1 MTRPVDRSPGGHSYG
16 SIEEENNTVD
26 DEYASS
32 EEDCFFVSTP
42 NNNNKHLSTVGAVS
56 NLCSATLGAG
66 VLALPYALKQA
77 GLVWGAVLLLI
88 SAISTLYSLQ
98 LLVTACHVLHEYT
111 YEGIVQTCLGKRA
124 RTITEISI
132 LLFCGGCA
140 VAYVITVG
148 DILGALHL
156 PRQVCMI
163 LVWTTTMFPLSLLK
177 TMTSLQ
183 AASGV
188 GIFSIGLLV
197 VVAIIHLLHDSKE
210 QQQQQMLP
218 SFESLLW
225 PANGMTSVLM
235 ACPLVLFAF
244 SCQVNVCAI
253 YKELNDK
260 PHMTRVLWVA
270 VTVCAILYTAISLAA
285 YLDFTTSVQPN
296 VLQNYCPS
304 SSHPL
309 IQMAFGGMTVAVVMA
324 FPLNIFP
331 TRVTLEGLYEK
342 KKKKHHHNE
351 AEVELAL
358 SVGTNE
364 VVEPLLLL
372 SLPQSYYNEE
382 DQVPFNW
389 SSHFLITLGICGTVL
404 GLALVAPNISVV
416 FGLLGGTTSSIL
428 GFILPGLVGMKVDAH
443 PGRAQL
449 LVVIGVV
456 IGILTTAVTVYS
468 TFSPPVLQ
476 LDGVISPQLD
486 GVVNACNVSVA
497 TLRK

>member
-1 MTRPVDRSPGGHSYG
+1 
-16 SIEEENNTVD
+16 
-26 DEYASS
+26 
-32 EEDCFFVSTP
+32 
-42 NNNNKHLSTVGAVS
+42 
-56 NLCSATLGAG
+56 LGAG

-77 GLVWGAVLLLI
+77 GLVWGGVLLLV
-88 SAISTLYSLQ
+88 SAMSTLYSLQ

-111 YEGIVQTCLGKRA
+111 YEGVVQTCLGTRA
-124 RTITEISI
+124 RNITEISI
-132 LLFCGGCA
+132 LFFCGGCA

-156 PRQVCMI
+156 PRQICMV
-163 LVWTTTMFPLSLLK
+163 LVWTTMMFPLSLLK

-197 VVAIIHLLHDSKE
+197 VVAIIHLVDDSKQE
-210 QQQQQMLP
+210 QDEHGLSLLLLP

-253 YKELNDK
+253 YEELDDK
-260 PHMTRVLWVA
+260 PNMTRVLIVA
-270 VTVCAILYTAISLAA
+270 VTVCAVLYTAISLAA
-285 YLDFTTSVQPN
+285 YLDFDTSVQPN

-304 SSHPL
+304 SSPL

-342 KKKKHHHNE
+342 KQHRAAE
-351 AEVELAL
+351 ALREVELAS
-358 SVGTNE
+358 SVGTNDE
-364 VVEPLLLL
+364 VVEPFLLLL
-372 SLPQSYYNEE
+372 PRSNYYDEKE
-382 DQVPFNW
+382 KVPFNW
-389 SSHFLITLGICGTVL
+389 SCHFLITLAICGSVL
-404 GLALVAPNISVV
+404 ALALVAPNISVV

-428 GFILPGLVGMKVDAH
+428 GFILPGLVGMKVDPCH
-443 PGRAQL
+443 RGRAQL

-456 IGILTTAVTVYS
+456 VGILTTAVTVYS
-468 TFSPPVLQ
+468 TLCSPPTTLQ
-476 LDGVISPQLD
+476 LDGVVSPQLD
-486 GVVNACNVSVA
+486 GIVNACNVSVA
-497 TLRK
+497 TLRN